1 MPSLPSAPTGP
12 PETAGPGAPGV
23 DEHPPGRLL
32 GGWAAPATVLLVA
45 LLVAVPAASLS
56 GAATPVLI
64 GDAGPFVRWGMPLVG
79 VVHDLAAALT
89 VGLLVLGAFL
99 VREGRT
105 TDRRGTA
112 ARAASTSALVW
123 LVATLVVLYLTFA
136 ELSGIPPGSPGYLNQ
151 VMTNAWDLEPM
162 RLVVTEAAL
171 VAVLVIA
178 TAWARTRAALA
189 WAAVLSLLALTPAA
203 FSGHSTSATGHE
215 TAVTGLGLHLVGLS
229 LWVGG
234 LMAIGLLLPVLG
246 RALPDTV
253 ARFSTLATWAYAMV
267 ALSGVLFATVTVGGL
282 QGLDTPYGVLVQL
295 KVGLV
300 VLLGI
305 AGWLQRTTVVA
316 RGVDSPAR
324 FARLAA
330 GELVVMGLAI
340 GLGVVLSRTPPPD
353 AAPRPRDVAVDLTG
367 FPLPPPWGW
376 GRLLTEWRID
386 WFFTLGALVAVGV
399 YLWAMVRLRR
409 RGDRWPAWRLL
420 LWVLGWALFVLVTSG
435 APGVYGR
442 VMFSVHMVE
451 HMALMM
457 GVPLLL
463 VPAQAITL
471 MLRALPARQDRT
483 LGPREL
489 LLAVVHSRWARLVV
503 NPAVAGGVFFGG
515 LVVFYWSGLLEW
527 ALTTHVGHLFM
538 VIHFTLAGY
547 AFVWSLIGQ
556 DPGPPRWPAPFR
568 MIVLIGTLAA
578 HAFFGLALMQGSWL
592 LAPEFFKTL
601 AVPWVPDL
609 LVDQQLGGTIA
620 WGIGEL
626 PTVVLMLLVALDWM
640 RRDAR
645 EARRS
650 DRQADRDHD
659 AALVAYNARLRAM
672 GERGRSVEP

>member
-12 PETAGPGAPGV
+12 PETAGPGTPGV

-89 VGLLVLGAFL
+89 VGLLVVGAFL

-324 FARLAA
+324 FARLAG

-503 NPAVAGGVFFGG
+503 NPAVAGGVFFGS